1 MVRDS
6 PGSGSA
12 GTTGSGRGAKPR
24 VGWSGHRSCRLDAG
38 ERDERRGGFECEA
51 RSAAAAAAVVVV
63 LKWVGERWLRTMT
76 RPAGVPGRQRAG
88 DHDGDEKR
96 RRRRARDRRGGGATG
111 CGVVGVAGV
120 GSEA

>member
-51 RSAAAAAAVVVV
+51 RSAAAAAVVVV
-63 LKWVGERWLRTMT
+63 LKWVGEALVADDDEAGRRSWETARW
-76 RPAGVPGRQRAG
+76 
-88 DHDGDEKR
+88 
-96 RRRRARDRRGGGATG
+96 
-111 CGVVGVAGV
+111 
-120 GSEA
+120 